1 MAMLVELAGEG
12 GEVKSGG
19 MREEDKG
26 GRVVLGQ
33 CYF

>member
-1 MAMLVELAGEG
+1 MKKEGE
-12 GEVKSGG
+12 EVKSGG